1 MKLVVKSYKIRIYPK
16 MSLQDNFREN
26 FGYNRF
32 VFNQLLGNN
41 NLIYRLVLN
50 NPRINPNNYKPSI
63 NRVITNNWLKSFKES
78 FPFLKNGESTC
89 LQSTCDIYIDS
100 FKRFFKKQSSYPKF
114 KSKKNPVQSIK
125 LKNNKSSI
133 RFEDKRIRLNK
144 FGFVRYRDNRKIKGD
159 ILSAAVKFENNRW
172 YVVINCKNVPVE
184 HFPKTGSIIGID
196 LGLKDLM
203 IFSDGE
209 KRKPIKRLANIES
222 KIARLNQNLS
232 RKNKGSKNFKK
243 NVKQLNKLYSR
254 VVDIR
259 NDEYQKLSTE
269 IVRCFDF
276 IALETLQ
283 PINMVKNS
291 RLSHSISQISW
302 SKLVDMIKYKAE
314 WYGKIMVQVDR
325 FFPSSKLCSHC
336 GYKNEG
342 LTLNIRNWTCPD
354 CGSVHDRDVN
364 AALNILKEA
373 NRICTPGT
381 GGIKACATMDSL
393 EPFKQESPA
402 S

>member
-1 MKLVVKSYKIRIYPK
+1 MKSVAKSYKIRIYPK

-32 VFNQLLGNN
+32 IFNQLLGNN
-41 NLIYRLVLN
+41 NLIYKLALN
-50 NPRINPNNYKPSI
+50 NPRINPKNHKPSI
-63 NRVITNNWLKSFKES
+63 NRITTNNWLKSFKES
-78 FPFLKNGESTC
+78 FAFLKNGESTS
-89 LQSTCDIYIDS
+89 LQSTCDIYNDS
-100 FKRFFKKQSSYPKF
+100 FKRFFKNQNNYPKF
-114 KSKKNPVQSIK
+114 KSKKNSVQSIK
-125 LKNNKSSI
+125 LKNNNNSI
-133 RFEDKRIRLNK
+133 RFDGKKVRLNK
-144 FGFVRYRDNRKIKGD
+144 FGFVKYKDNREIKGD
-159 ILSAAVKFENNRW
+159 ILSATVKFENNRW
-172 YVVINCKNVPVE
+172 YAVINCKNVPVE
-184 HFPKTGSIIGID
+184 PLPKTGNIVGID

-203 IFSDGE
+203 TFSDGE
-209 KRKPIKRLANIES
+209 KRKPIKRIAKLES

-232 RKNKGSKNFKK
+232 RKQRNSKNFKE
-243 NVKQLNKLYSR
+243 NVRKLNKLYSR

-269 IVRCFDF
+269 IVERFDL
-276 IALETLQ
+276 IGLEKLQ

-314 WYGKIMVQVDR
+314 WYDKIMIQVDR

-336 GYKNEG
+336 GYRNED
-342 LTLNIRNWTCPD
+342 LTLNIRGWACPD
-354 CGSVHDRDVN
+354 CGTIHDRDVN

-381 GGIKACATMDSL
+381 GGIKACENRRFSEFQTRSV
-393 EPFKQESPA
+393 
-402 S
+402 